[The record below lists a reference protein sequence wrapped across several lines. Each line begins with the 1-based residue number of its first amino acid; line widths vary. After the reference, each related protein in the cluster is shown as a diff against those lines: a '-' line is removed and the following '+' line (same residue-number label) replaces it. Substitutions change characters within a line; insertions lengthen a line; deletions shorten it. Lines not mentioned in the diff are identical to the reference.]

1 MKQPEIIEK
10 PVLKLKKTAKKPS
23 KQNRLLEY
31 LKITDSDCF
40 IAEYVD
46 FLSFYGP
53 YLPETLILWC
63 RDNDAWANFFWFH
76 VSRRNEGK
84 WLKNIILKIIYY
96 YDGKLVDIWQLNEF
110 SKDWK
115 RLLRCQLYGKG
126 LLIVNREN
134 LRDELENLLFFF
146 GMSEIVLTRIDYTVD
161 CEKMNF
167 SKPNTLKAKVWGQF
181 HDLRTGDLE
190 YLGFGSLWVSP
201 LFIRYYDKKKDLKKT
216 KFEWLYPEYLQYDT
230 VMRYE
235 LQVSSDGISAEDKN
249 KHVYD
254 LKAICNFNHK
264 IKKNTRSHKK
274 YTTAD
279 KDFKTVQ
286 QIILAY
292 KKTNNRGQLSRILML
307 LEWCML

>member
-1 MKQPEIIEK
+1 
-10 PVLKLKKTAKKPS
+10 
-23 KQNRLLEY
+23 
-31 LKITDSDCF
+31 
-40 IAEYVD
+40 
-46 FLSFYGP
+46 
-53 YLPETLILWC
+53 
-63 RDNDAWANFFWFH
+63 
-76 VSRRNEGK
+76 
-84 WLKNIILKIIYY
+84 
-96 YDGKLVDIWQLNEF
+96 
-110 SKDWK
+110 
-115 RLLRCQLYGKG
+115 
-126 LLIVNREN
+126 
-134 LRDELENLLFFF
+134 
-146 GMSEIVLTRIDYTVD
+146 
-161 CEKMNF
+161 
-167 SKPNTLKAKVWGQF
+167 
-181 HDLRTGDLE
+181 
-190 YLGFGSLWVSP
+190 
-201 LFIRYYDKKKDLKKT
+201 LKKT

-307 LEWCML
+307 LE